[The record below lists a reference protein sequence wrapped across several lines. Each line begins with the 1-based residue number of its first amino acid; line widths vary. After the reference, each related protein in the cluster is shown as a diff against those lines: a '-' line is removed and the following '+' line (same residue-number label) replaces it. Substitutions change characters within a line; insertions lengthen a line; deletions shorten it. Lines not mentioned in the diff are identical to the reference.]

1 MERSELQAYLQNDK
15 QFPHKADLLEFA
27 RRYEVPVNTRTPKE
41 EIIRLCL
48 RMIYDI
54 PRGFTVLRFLAVQHE
69 PAPSLSSRS
78 TLH

>member
-1 MERSELQAYLQNDK
+1 MERDELQAYLHNKK
-15 QFPHKADLLEFA
+15 QFPHKADLLGFA
-27 RRYEVPVNTRTPKE
+27 RHYEVPVNTRTPKE

-54 PRGFTVLRFLAVQHE
+54 PRGFTVLRFLAAQHE
-69 PAPSLSSRS
+69 PVPSSPSRS